1 MVFVLDKSKK
11 PLSPCHPAK
20 ARKLLKQGRAVIHK
34 KYPFTIHLRDTIS
47 NDEENKQE
55 YRLKI
60 DYGSKITGLAI
71 LQGNKVIW
79 LAELHHKSN
88 IKYNLDARRGFR
100 RRRRNANLRYR
111 KPRFN
116 NRKRKKGWLPPS
128 LQSKVDNIK
137 NWVRKLQ
144 KLIPLTHIS
153 YENVKFDTQLMRN
166 PEISGVEYQQGT
178 LQGYEVKE
186 YLLEKYDRKC
196 VYCGKKDIPLE
207 IEHIIPKSRGGT
219 NRIDNLTIACRD
231 CNQKKDDLTAEEF
244 GYPNIQKQAKQ
255 TLKDA
260 ASVNATRWAVY
271 DVLLQSGLNVE
282 CGTGARTKM
291 QRINLGL
298 PKEHY
303 YDAICVGESTPSIVW
318 FKTNEVL
325 EIKAIGRGN
334 HCRTKTD
341 VYGFPRMYMP
351 RQKYFFGFMTGDMVK
366 AIVTKGKKQGIYYG
380 TVACRSTGSFNIKTR
395 NGIVQGI
402 NYKYC
407 KVVQRL
413 DGYNYH
419 IKKVV

>member
-1 MVFVLDKSKK
+1 MVFVLDKNKK
-11 PLSPCHPAK
+11 PLYPCHPAK

-34 KYPFTIHLRDTIS
+34 KYPFTIRLRDTVS
-47 NDEENKQE
+47 DEEDEQE

-60 DYGSKITGLAI
+60 DYGSKTTGLAI
-71 LQGNKVIW
+71 LQRNKVIW
-79 LAELHHKSN
+79 LAELHHKIN
-88 IKYNLDARRGFR
+88 IKDNLDARRGFR

-116 NRKRKKGWLPPS
+116 NRRRKEGWLPPS
-128 LQSKVDNIK
+128 LRSRVDNIR
-137 NWVRKLQ
+137 NWVNKLKQ
-144 KLIPLTHIS
+144 LIPLTHIS
-153 YENVKFDTQLMRN
+153 YENVKFDIQLMRN
-166 PEISGVEYQQGT
+166 PEISGVEYQQGQ
-178 LQGYEVKE
+178 LQGYEVRE

-196 VYCGKKDIPLE
+196 VYCGKKNIPLE

-219 NRIDNLTIACRD
+219 NRIDNLTISCHD
-231 CNQKKDDLTAEEF
+231 CNQKKGNLTAEEF

-260 ASVNATRWAVY
+260 AAVNSTRWAVY
-271 DVLLQSGLNVE
+271 NVLLQSELDVE

-303 YDAICVGESTPSIVW
+303 YDAICVGESTPEKLY

-325 EIKAIGRGN
+325 EIKAIGRGS

-341 VYGFPRMYMP
+341 AYGFPRLYMP

-366 AIVTKGKKQGIYYG
+366 AIVTKGKKQGVYYG
-380 TVACRSTGSFNIKTR
+380 TVACRSTGSFNIKTS
-395 NGIVQGI
+395 NGIMQGI
-402 NYKYC
+402 SYKYC

>member
-1 MVFVLDKSKK
+1 MVFVLDKNKK
-11 PLSPCHPAK
+11 PLYPCHPAK

-34 KYPFTIHLRDTIS
+34 KYPFTIRLRDTVS
-47 NDEENKQE
+47 DEEDEQE

-60 DYGSKITGLAI
+60 DYGSKTTGLAI
-71 LQGNKVIW
+71 LQRNKVIW
-79 LAELHHKSN
+79 LAELHHKIN
-88 IKYNLDARRGFR
+88 IKDNLDARRGFR

-116 NRKRKKGWLPPS
+116 NRRRKEGWLPPS
-128 LQSKVDNIK
+128 LRSRVDNIR
-137 NWVRKLQ
+137 NWVNKLKQ
-144 KLIPLTHIS
+144 LIPLTHIS
-153 YENVKFDTQLMRN
+153 YENVKFDIQLMRN
-166 PEISGVEYQQGT
+166 PEISGVEYQQGQ
-178 LQGYEVKE
+178 LQGYEVRE

-196 VYCGKKDIPLE
+196 VYCGKKNIPLE

-219 NRIDNLTIACRD
+219 NRIDNLTISCHD
-231 CNQKKDDLTAEEF
+231 CNQKKGNLTAEEF

-260 ASVNATRWAVY
+260 AAVNSTRWAVY
-271 DVLLQSGLNVE
+271 NVLLQSELDVE

-303 YDAICVGESTPSIVW
+303 YDAICVGESTPEKLY

-325 EIKAIGRGN
+325 EIKAIGRGS

-341 VYGFPRMYMP
+341 AYGFPRLYMP
-351 RQKYFFGFMTGDMVK
+351 RQKYFFGFMTGDMIK
-366 AIVTKGKKQGIYYG
+366 AIVTKGKKQGVYYG
-380 TVACRSTGSFNIKTR
+380 TVACRSTGSFNIKTS
-395 NGIVQGI
+395 NGIMQGI
-402 NYKYC
+402 SYKYC